1 MRARLPMSVG
11 MTPQQ
16 FSLIPRST
24 SRGPLDGLKAG
35 FAAQLERQG
44 YSPATADPYLRR
56 FGNLNGWMAQEGLA
70 VEDLSPAV
78 VERFCAACRAAGYH
92 HYTSIRGVKPLL
104 AYLHTIGLAGAEQVP
119 RPAVELLLDRF
130 AVWLE
135 RERHLVPVSIATYV
149 AHARPLLERFAVAD
163 WVALERLDAAAVRRF
178 VVDVC
183 PRQGRASA
191 KLTVVAVRQLLAFLY
206 LDGELAHPLSGA
218 VPSVA
223 GSRLSGLPKRLERGE
238 VQRILDACDRE
249 TVTGR
254 RGFALVML
262 MARLG
267 VRSGEIATLRLDDID
282 WRAGEMTVRGK
293 GRALRLPLPAAVGE
307 ALVAYLRDGRPA
319 GVETRAVFVTRLPP
333 VRAMGRSAIREEIAR
348 ATVRAGLG
356 RVNAHRLRHTLAA
369 EMLAGGA
376 DLPSIGQVLGHRMLE
391 TTAVYAKCDRDT
403 LRRIARPWPG
413 ATA

>member
-1 MRARLPMSVG
+1 MPVG
-11 MTPQQ
+11 MTPPK

-35 FAAQLERQG
+35 FAAELARQG
-44 YSPATADPYLRR
+44 YSPATVEPYLRR
-56 FGNLNGWMAQEGLA
+56 FGNLNGWMAREGLGPD
-70 VEDLSPAV
+70 DLSPPV

-92 HYTSIRGVKPLL
+92 RYTSIRGVKPLL
-104 AYLHTIGLAGAEQVP
+104 AYLRAIGLAGEERMA
-119 RPAVELLLDRF
+119 RSAVELLLDRF
-130 AVWLE
+130 AAWLE
-135 RERHLVPVSIATYV
+135 RERHLSPASIATYV
-149 AHARPLLERFAVAD
+149 WHARPLLERFGVAD
-163 WVALERLDAAAVRRF
+163 RVALERLDAVAVRRF
-178 VVDVC
+178 VVEVC

-206 LDGELAHPLSGA
+206 LDGELERSLSGA

-254 RGFALVML
+254 RGFAIVML

-267 VRSGEIATLRLDDID
+267 VRGGEIASLVLEDID
-282 WRAGEMTVRGK
+282 WRAGEITVRGK
-293 GRALRLPLPAAVGE
+293 GRELRLPLPAAVGE

-333 VRAMGRSAIREEIAR
+333 VRAMGRAAIREEIAR
-348 ATVRAGLG
+348 LSERAGLG

-376 DLPSIGQVLGHRMLE
+376 DLPAIGQVLGHRMLE
-391 TTAVYAKCDRDT
+391 TTAIYAKCDRDT

-413 ATA
+413 ARA